1 MHVGRGL
8 FLQNNGDPARDAE
21 ILATE
26 LRLAER
32 AEADG
37 FDSLWAAEHHF
48 DGYHMCP
55 NPVQMLTYLA
65 GRTRGPLLGSM
76 VVVLP
81 WHDPVRLAEDLVMVD
96 HLSGGRLVLGV
107 GRGLGRIEFEGFR
120 VAMGESRPRFVEH
133 AEALVRGFETG
144 TMAHDGEHYRQPAVE
159 LRPGPR
165 GSLRG
170 RVYAAAVSPASMDIM
185 ARLGFGVLVIPQ
197 KPWETTEA
205 EIRTYR
211 ERYLEINGVEPPRPL
226 LATWTVVHESAAAAR
241 ELHEEHT
248 VRYARSIVDH
258 YEFGNEGLAD
268 IPGYEYYGALAK
280 NLRKHGLESFTR
292 FLADLQV
299 HGTPA
304 AVTEQLVD
312 YARRIDAAGVIA
324 VLSTFGH
331 QSGTEAERNHDLFAR
346 SVLPQLQ
353 AVDTHRDLAAAVPV
367 P

>member
-1 MHVGRGL
+1 MHVGRGI
-8 FLQNNGDPARDAE
+8 FLQNNGDPDRDAE

-26 LRLAER
+26 FRLAEQ

-55 NPVQMLTYLA
+55 NPAQVLTYLA
-65 GRTRGPLLGSM
+65 GRTRRVLLGSM

-81 WHDPVRLAEDLVMVD
+81 WHDPVRLAEDLALID
-96 HLSGGRLVLGV
+96 HLSEGRLVLGV

-120 VAMGESRPRFVEH
+120 LEMGESRPRFIEH
-133 AEALVRGFETG
+133 AEALVQGFETG
-144 TMAHDGEHYRQPAVE
+144 TMAYDGEYYRQPPVA
-159 LRPGPR
+159 LRPKPR

-197 KPWETTEA
+197 KPWATTEA
-205 EIRTYR
+205 EVAAYR
-211 ERYLEINGVEPPRPL
+211 ERFLEINGVEPPRPL
-226 LATWTVVHESAAAAR
+226 LATWTAVHESAAAAQ
-241 ELHEEHT
+241 ELHSEHI
-248 VRYARSIVDH
+248 VRYARSIVEH
-258 YEFGNEGLAD
+258 YEFGNEGLAE

-280 NLRKHGLESFTR
+280 NLKKRGLEEFTH
-292 FLADLQV
+292 FLAGLQV
-299 HGTPA
+299 HGTPD
-304 AVTEQLVD
+304 AVTDQLVD

-331 QSGTEAERNHDLFAR
+331 QSTAEAMRNQALFA
-346 SVLPQLQ
+346 SAVLPKLQ
-353 AVDTHRDLAAAVPV
+353 AIDTHRVLGAAA
-367 P
+367 